1 MLHKR
6 QNKNLLALIEK
17 GHTDMNEPY
26 TLDGYYSMNNLH
38 NNPELIGN
46 DLEIYNYNSISNVY
60 YNITTPLHLILM
72 YNTCGTAN
80 VTDTFLSVSPAG
92 SHYIR
97 NDTQLTGISRP
108 HRHNYFEFLIVL
120 KGKVMQEIEGKE
132 YLYPAGSC
140 CLINHNITHTERF
153 LEEGMILFLG
163 LKTDFIRELA
173 EGCRSSFFP
182 DSAAISDNSIF
193 TFMKENMDGSSQ
205 KYYLDF
211 FPVYQNTKS
220 TENLHRISDALVR
233 TLFAPKLGADF
244 VIKGLLYELFD
255 YLDTKEAFHIIP
267 VKLNSKN
274 DALLFSRIRHLMED
288 TNGRMS
294 RSELEKSLNYSGN
307 YLNTIVKTYTGM
319 NLFEY
324 GMTFC
329 MKEAARLLEETDL
342 SVTAIAEAL
351 KFSNQ
356 GHFYKLFKQTYGM
369 LPKEYR
375 RVHKPQL

>member
-1 MLHKR
+1 M
-6 QNKNLLALIEK
+6 KNPQTADEICTADKACADNQRYYTRNMFNQIEL
-17 GHTDMNEPY
+17 TE
-26 TLDGYYSMNNLH
+26 S
-38 NNPELIGN
+38 
-46 DLEIYNYNSISNVY
+46 LEIHNFDSNSNVY

-72 YNTCGTAN
+72 YNTCGAPNT
-80 VTDTFLSVSPAG
+80 TDSFLAVSPAG
-92 SHYIR
+92 AHYTS
-97 NDTQLTGISRP
+97 NDTHVRGISRP
-108 HRHNYFEFLIVL
+108 HRHNYFELLIVL

-153 LEEGMILFLG
+153 LGEGTILFLG
-163 LKTDFIRELA
+163 LKTDFVQELTA
-173 EGCRSSFFP
+173 GCKSSFFP
-182 DSAAISDNSIF
+182 QKNRNSRNSIF
-193 TFMKENMDGSSQ
+193 TFMEENIASDTQ

-211 FPVYQNTKS
+211 FPVYQNHKS
-220 TENLHRISDALVR
+220 IENLHRIADALVR
-233 TLFAPKLGADF
+233 TLFLPKLGADY

-274 DALLFSRIRHLMED
+274 DALLFSRIRHLMAD

-294 RSELEKSLNYSGN
+294 RSELEKALNYSGN

-329 MKEAARLLEETDL
+329 MKEAARLLEETNL
-342 SVTAIAEAL
+342 TVTAIAETL

-369 LPKEYR
+369 LPREYR
-375 RVHKPQL
+375 KINRQKG

>member
-1 MLHKR
+1 MKKEPAADFSDQTYYTPYMLR
-6 QNKNLLALIEK
+6 QA
-17 GHTDMNEPY
+17 D
-26 TLDGYYSMNNLH
+26 LDES
-38 NNPELIGN
+38 
-46 DLEIYNYNSISNVY
+46 LEIHNISGNSNIY

-72 YNTCGTAN
+72 YNTCGNPNTTDN
-80 VTDTFLSVSPAG
+80 VLAISPIGA
-92 SHYIR
+92 HYTS
-97 NDTQLTGISRP
+97 NDEHVRGISRP
-108 HRHNYFEFLIVL
+108 HRHNYFELLIVL

-153 LEEGMILFLG
+153 LGEGTILFLG
-163 LKTDFIRELA
+163 LKTDFIQELT
-173 EGCRSSFFP
+173 EGCKSSFFP
-182 DSAAISDNSIF
+182 EKRMNSHNSVF
-193 TFMKENMDGSSQ
+193 TFMEENLARDAQ

-211 FPVYQNTKS
+211 FPVYQNHKS
-220 TENLHRISDALVR
+220 IENLHRIADALVR
-233 TLFAPKLGADF
+233 TLFLPKLGADYM
-244 VIKGLLYELFD
+244 IKGLLYELFD
-255 YLDTKEAFHIIP
+255 YLDTKEAFHILP

-294 RSELEKSLNYSGN
+294 RSELEKALNYSGN
-307 YLNTIVKTYTGM
+307 YLNTIVKAYTGM
-319 NLFEY
+319 NLFDY

-329 MKEAARLLEETDL
+329 MKKAAQLLTETEL
-342 SVTAIAEAL
+342 SVTAIAETL

-375 RVHKPQL
+375 MMYKKQG